1 LPLLVSTSE
10 EAHRDEG
17 GREGDDGRARALF
30 DVAVVDRVVACLAVD
45 VRELIDHVPPPSAR
59 NWVWGV
65 EPRQLIC
72 RGF

>member
-1 LPLLVSTSE
+1 
-10 EAHRDEG
+10 
-17 GREGDDGRARALF
+17 
-30 DVAVVDRVVACLAVD
+30 VVDRVVACLAVD